1 MVMLSH
7 LRHFALV
14 DARQRHTQVADFA
27 VALLE
32 GDYPPVTH
40 LFFHTPD
47 KQLLALPWGAV
58 RTVDWRARQITIADL
73 AAGQEAPPESLRHT
87 VLLSHDILDALIL
100 DLQNRRATRANDL
113 WLEEGDG
120 KLLLRAADT
129 GVWAVLRR
137 LSRGRYGQVQT
148 GGLADWKYIEFLR
161 GDPHAVRAGAGY
173 HRRITRLP
181 SGEIAHLT
189 DLLPYPHAAELLT
202 LLPDPIAADT
212 LEALPRTRQLQI
224 FEELEED
231 QGLRLLELMAP
242 DIATDLVS
250 CLNPQ
255 TARRYLNQLSRRQ
268 SERIME
274 LLLYPADSAGGIM
287 TNDVVRL
294 PARLT
299 VKEARQALHNQLRGP
314 DFVYFIY
321 VVEDEKTRRLRGVLT
336 LRHLL
341 IAEEERRVEEIM
353 NAYLIILPAFEP
365 VRAVA
370 YRVINSHLAALTV
383 VGQEG
388 RLLGVVTVDA
398 AVTRVTPESWS
409 AQAPR
414 IFS

>member
-14 DARQRHTQVADFA
+14 DAHQRYTQVADFA

-40 LFFHTPD
+40 LFFHAPD
-47 KQLLALPWGAV
+47 KQLLALPWDAV

-73 AAGQEAPPESLRHT
+73 AAGREAPPESLRHA
-87 VLLSHDILDALIL
+87 VLLNHDILDALIL

-129 GVWAVLRR
+129 SVRAVLRR

-148 GGLADWKYIEFLR
+148 SELVDWKYIEFLR

-181 SGEIAHLT
+181 PGEVAHLT
-189 DLLPYPHAAELLT
+189 DLLPYLHAAELLT
-202 LLPDPIAADT
+202 LLPDPVAADT
-212 LEALPRTRQLQI
+212 LEVLPLTRQLQI
-224 FEELEED
+224 FEELDED

-242 DIATDLVS
+242 DAATDLVS
-250 CLNPQ
+250 CLSTR
-255 TARRYLNQLSRRQ
+255 TARRYLNLLSPRQ
-268 SERIME
+268 SERIIE
-274 LLLYPADSAGGIM
+274 LLRYPADTVGGIM
-287 TNDVVRL
+287 TNDAVSV
-294 PARLT
+294 PAGLT
-299 VKEARQALHNQLRGP
+299 VKEARQALQNRLRGP

-336 LRHLL
+336 LRYLL

-353 NAYLIILPAFEP
+353 NSYLIILRPLEPA
-365 VRAVA
+365 RAAA
-370 YRVINSHLAALTV
+370 YRVINSHLAALPV

-398 AVTRVTPESWS
+398 AVTRVAPESWS